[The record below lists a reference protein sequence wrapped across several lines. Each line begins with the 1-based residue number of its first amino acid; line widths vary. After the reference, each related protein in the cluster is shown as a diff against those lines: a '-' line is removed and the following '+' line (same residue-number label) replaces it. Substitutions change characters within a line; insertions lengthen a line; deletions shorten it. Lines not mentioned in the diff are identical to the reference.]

1 MKKYLGFGKFNAYYK
16 YIFVSAFFALITNI
30 LFGYGYCSGLDL
42 LKIPKTDTQL
52 ILRNHIIIH
61 NIYRHIGIIIISLIF
76 YLYEIYISKSEIER
90 EKGKSSHIVLIY
102 DDTENELIK
111 KSIFNIILVTIIYI
125 IHDNLTIIYY
135 SSELKDLDFWMLEL
149 PILSYFNYKL
159 LKFKIYSHHK
169 LAIYLNAIFSLSF
182 KVFTLILSI
191 ISENYLI
198 YNQNKIL
205 IPIGILSYLII
216 ILLRGYT
223 VSEIKIFMDLKYIS
237 PSKLL
242 CFYGIVGILIN
253 IIICILSTYIKCKTI
268 GNYNIHICNIYKEDN
283 SDGIYLENF
292 YIYFKILSTSINYE
306 RIIEVI
312 ISFIG
317 AITYFFYLY
326 FFILVIKY
334 LTPVHIIFTSLV
346 YGFLTRILIIIYN
359 SINSNSN
366 PNNNNQNYTIIIF
379 KYIFDFLSNTFHGL
393 EYLFIW
399 NL

>member
-1 MKKYLGFGKFNAYYK
+1 
-16 YIFVSAFFALITNI
+16 
-30 LFGYGYCSGLDL
+30 
-42 LKIPKTDTQL
+42 
-52 ILRNHIIIH
+52 
-61 NIYRHIGIIIISLIF
+61 
-76 YLYEIYISKSEIER
+76 
-90 EKGKSSHIVLIY
+90 
-102 DDTENELIK
+102 
-111 KSIFNIILVTIIYI
+111 
-125 IHDNLTIIYY
+125 
-135 SSELKDLDFWMLEL
+135 
-149 PILSYFNYKL
+149 
-159 LKFKIYSHHK
+159 
-169 LAIYLNAIFSLSF
+169 
-182 KVFTLILSI
+182 
-191 ISENYLI
+191 
-198 YNQNKIL
+198 
-205 IPIGILSYLII
+205 
-216 ILLRGYT
+216 
-223 VSEIKIFMDLKYIS
+223 MDLKYIS

-242 CFYGIVGILIN
+242 FFYGIIGIFIN

-379 KYIFDFLSNTFHGL
+379 KYIFDFLSNTFTWVGIFIYL
-393 EYLFIW
+393 EFVELKFCNLNYNLRNNIIQRSFDDVDIMNEDYLENEENDDERETSNCFRHS
-399 NL
+399 NFSELAERNNRKES